1 MSDLQTNITRC
12 ARRIN
17 QIIKNQER
25 GKREK
30 RNILRSNPDIIVF
43 RHGFQINVFNIYKK
57 IDNNVDT
64 FSTDLEFI
72 KKKNI

>member
-43 RHGFQINVFNIYKK
+43 RHGFQINVFNIFKK